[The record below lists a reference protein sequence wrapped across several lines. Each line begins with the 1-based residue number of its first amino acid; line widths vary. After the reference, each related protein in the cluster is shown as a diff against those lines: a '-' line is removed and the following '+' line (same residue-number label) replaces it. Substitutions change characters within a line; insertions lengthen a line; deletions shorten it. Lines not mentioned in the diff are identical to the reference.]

1 MLNLE
6 DKIQILKK
14 NEVKLTQE
22 VHKLQSLLDDEKN
35 ANISN
40 ETLLGIRADYIKTL
54 QETDN
59 INKIR
64 LANQAQELLKY
75 KKEAKEFEKFKAAH
89 AEEKTNF
96 ESILNGLNEKII
108 KLKAEKSIIQKR
120 LEEKI
125 YKYQRR
131 KIEEGHQ

>member
-1 MLNLE
+1 MRMQE
-6 DKIQILKK
+6 RIHVFKK
-14 NEVKLTQE
+14 SEEKLIQE

-64 LANQAQELLKY
+64 LANQAQQLLHY
-75 KKEAKEFEKFKAAH
+75 KKETKEFEKFKAAH
-89 AEEKTNF
+89 AEEKKNF

-108 KLKAEKSIIQKR
+108 KLKTEKNMIQKR
-120 LEEKI
+120 LEQKT
-125 YKYQRR
+125 YKYQEHM
-131 KIEEGHQ
+131 IEKNH